1 MTYIC
6 YINDTQVNFLTFLR
20 EAADSGISPNQL
32 AAVLEGFEYIGKYD
46 LIFKVKIVEN

>member
-32 AAVLEGFEYIGKYD
+32 AAVLEGFEYD
-46 LIFKVKIVEN
+46 LIFKIKIVEN